1 MSSSN
6 TGTIYLVGAG
16 PGAADLLTV
25 RAVNILSRAEIVLH
39 DALIN
44 REILDYC
51 PPDCRIVPVGTRGG
65 FRVPNRQNR
74 IHQQL
79 EDAAAQYTTIVRL
92 KGGDPCI
99 FGRGGEE
106 MEFLTTQDIPW
117 EVVPGISTGIGG
129 LSLLGLPVTHRGVS
143 SSVTLLTGS
152 QTVSGEFEDLPL
164 SAPLSTSQT
173 LVFYMSFQHIAKIAT
188 RLMEYSMPAET
199 PTMCIA
205 WLSYPQQT
213 LVTAPLSRI
222 GDVVAQSTLE
232 PPSLLVVGDVVGFWQ
247 RLHPQEDTLETR

>member
-1 MSSSN
+1 MSSRS
-6 TGTIYLVGAG
+6 TGTIYLVGSG

-25 RAVNILSRAEIVLH
+25 RAVNVLSRAEILFH

-44 REILDYC
+44 KEVLDYC
-51 PPDCRIVPVGTRGG
+51 SPDCMIVPVGTRGG

-74 IHQQL
+74 IHEQL
-79 EDAAAQYTTIVRL
+79 ADAATQYTTIVRL

-106 MEFLTTQDIPW
+106 MEFLTQHGIPF

-152 QTVSGEFEDLPL
+152 RTASGEFEDLPL
-164 SAPLSTSQT
+164 SAPLSASQT
-173 LVFYMSFQHIAKIAT
+173 LVFYMPFQHITKIAT
-188 RLMEYSMPAET
+188 RLINHGMPADT
-199 PTMCIA
+199 SALCVA

-222 GDVVAQSTLE
+222 GDVVAQSNLE
-232 PPSLLVVGDVVGFWQ
+232 PPTLLVVGDVVGFWQ
-247 RLHPQEDTLETR
+247 RLNAQEETPEII